1 MSVEREAQAASAQR
15 HAPLALG
22 ALLLGAVA
30 IGSSAIW
37 VRLSEVG
44 PVATAFWRTAL
55 AVPFLVLWATLENG
69 VRPRFRA
76 ARGAD
81 APPADRKTWSD
92 PKASRGLVLA
102 GVYFAGDLSFWHVS
116 ILLTSVATSTLLAN
130 LAPIFVT
137 LAGWLWLKEKVSG
150 RFVLGLAV
158 AMVGVSLLIGL
169 DLQAGRSALV
179 GDACGFVTALFY
191 AAYILQIKHL
201 RARTSTARIM
211 AASSLVTATIVLPV
225 ALLLGESIL
234 PGSLRGWGVVLGLAV
249 VSHVAGQSLIAYAL
263 AHLPASLGSVS
274 LLIQPIFA
282 SLFAWLLLGEAIG
295 PLQIAGGIATLIG
308 IGIAHRAAAST

>member
-1 MSVEREAQAASAQR
+1 MSGTASAPR
-15 HAPLALG
+15 RNPLALG

-30 IGSSAIW
+30 IGSSPIW

-55 AVPFLVLWATLENG
+55 AVPFLLLWVALEQRTRTSRAEAN
-69 VRPRFRA
+69 PRA
-76 ARGAD
+76 LA
-81 APPADRKTWSD
+81 
-92 PKASRGLVLA
+92 LA
-102 GVYFAGDLSFWHVS
+102 GIYFAGDLSFWHVS

-150 RFVLGLAV
+150 PFVLGLAV
-158 AMVGVSLLIGL
+158 AMLGVSLLIGP
-169 DLQAGRSALV
+169 DFQGNSSALL
-179 GDACGFVTALFY
+179 GDVFGFVTALFY
-191 AAYILQIKHL
+191 AAYILQIKRL
-201 RARTSTARIM
+201 RAQISTARIM
-211 AASSLVTATIVLPV
+211 AASSIVTAIILLPV
-225 ALLLGESIL
+225 AWLLGEALL
-234 PGSLRGWGVVLGLAV
+234 PGTLYGWSIVLGLAV

-282 SLFAWLLLGEAIG
+282 AVFAWIVLGEAIG
-295 PLQIAGGIATLIG
+295 PLQVAGGIATLIG
-308 IGIAHRAAAST
+308 IGIAHRASAAR

>member
-1 MSVEREAQAASAQR
+1 MSARSR
-15 HAPLALG
+15 NSTPHHPLALG

-55 AVPFLVLWATLENG
+55 AVPFLMLWVLIERRTSTQ
-69 VRPRFRA
+69 RPTA
-76 ARGAD
+76 NA
-81 APPADRKTWSD
+81 
-92 PKASRGLVLA
+92 RGLVLA
-102 GVYFAGDLSFWHVS
+102 GCYFAGDLSFWHVS

-137 LAGWLWLKEKVSG
+137 LAGWLWLQEKVSG
-150 RFVLGLAV
+150 KFVLGLAV
-158 AMVGVSLLIGL
+158 AMAGVSLLIGP
-169 DLQAGRSALV
+169 DFSGNAAALL
-179 GDACGFVTALFY
+179 GDAFGFVTALFY
-191 AAYILQIKHL
+191 AAYILQVKRL

-225 ALLLGESIL
+225 AWLLGEALL
-234 PGSLRGWGVVLGLAV
+234 PGTPRGWGVVLGLAL

-282 SLFAWLLLGEAIG
+282 AFFAWLALDEAIG
-295 PLQIAGGIATLIG
+295 PLQVAGGTATLIG
-308 IGIAHRAAAST
+308 IGIAHRASVRRSSG

>member
-1 MSVEREAQAASAQR
+1 VGAASASR
-15 HAPLALG
+15 RDPLALG

-55 AVPFLVLWATLENG
+55 AVPFLVLWVAVERRGEIG
-69 VRPRFRA
+69 VRPRFPTKE
-76 ARGAD
+76 GED
-81 APPADRKTWSD
+81 AKSSDRKTGSA
-92 PKASRGLVLA
+92 PAGLMLA
-102 GVYFAGDLSFWHVS
+102 GVYFAGDLSFWHAS

-137 LAGWLWLKEKVSG
+137 LAGWLWFKEKVSG
-150 RFVLGLAV
+150 PFVLGLAV
-158 AMVGVSLLIGL
+158 AMLGVSLLIGP
-169 DLQAGRSALV
+169 DFQGHAPALL
-179 GDACGFVTALFY
+179 GDAFGFVTALFY
-191 AAYILQIKHL
+191 AAYILQIKRL
-201 RARTSTARIM
+201 RAQTSTARIM
-211 AASSLVTATIVLPV
+211 AASSLVTALIVLPV
-225 ALLLGESIL
+225 AMLLGESLL
-234 PGSLRGWGVVLGLAV
+234 PGTLRGWGVVLGLAL

-282 SLFAWLLLGEAIG
+282 AIFAWMVLGEAIG

-308 IGIAHRAAAST
+308 IGIAHRASATAR

>member
-1 MSVEREAQAASAQR
+1 MAASPGEGVPAPHR

-55 AVPFLVLWATLENG
+55 AVPFLALWVLAENG
-69 VRPRFRA
+69 GRPRFGA
-76 ARGAD
+76 HGKPGAD
-81 APPADRKTWSD
+81 PGSR
-92 PKASRGLVLA
+92 RGLVAA
-102 GVYFAGDLSFWHVS
+102 GCYFAGDLSFWHVS
-116 ILLTSVATSTLLAN
+116 ILLTSVATATLLAN

-137 LAGWLWLKEKVSG
+137 LAGWLWMKERVS
-150 RFVLGLAV
+150 RQFVVGLAV
-158 AMVGVSLLIGL
+158 AMVGVGVLIGP
-169 DLQAGRSALV
+169 DFRGGTAALV
-179 GDACGFVTALFY
+179 GDACGLITALFY
-191 AAYILQIKHL
+191 AAYLLQIKRL
-201 RARTSTARIM
+201 RARISTARIM
-211 AASSLVTATIVLPV
+211 AASSVVTAIIVLPV
-225 ALLLGESIL
+225 ALLLGETL
-234 PGSLRGWGVVLGLAV
+234 VPGTLRGWGIVLGLAL

-282 SLFAWLLLGEAIG
+282 AVFAWLVLGEAIG
-295 PLQIAGGIATLIG
+295 SLQIAGGIATLIG
-308 IGIAHRAAAST
+308 IGIAHRASAAPK

>member
-1 MSVEREAQAASAQR
+1 MSARSTNSAHR
-15 HAPLALG
+15 HPLALG

-55 AVPFLVLWATLENG
+55 AVPLLALWVALERRAATAS
-69 VRPRFRA
+69 RPRASPRA
-76 ARGAD
+76 LA
-81 APPADRKTWSD
+81 
-92 PKASRGLVLA
+92 LA
-102 GVYFAGDLSFWHVS
+102 GLYFAGDLSFWHVS

-150 RFVLGLAV
+150 PFVLGLTV
-158 AMVGVSLLIGL
+158 AMLGVSLLIGP
-169 DLQAGRSALV
+169 DFRGNASALL
-179 GDACGFVTALFY
+179 GDAFGFVTALFY
-191 AAYILQIKHL
+191 AAYILQIKRL
-201 RARTSTARIM
+201 RAQTSTARIM
-211 AASSLVTATIVLPV
+211 AASSLVTALIVLPV
-225 ALLLGESIL
+225 AMLLGESLL
-234 PGSLRGWGVVLGLAV
+234 PGTLRGWGVVLGLAL

-282 SLFAWLLLGEAIG
+282 AVFAWLVLGEAIG
-295 PLQIAGGIATLIG
+295 PLQIAGGIATLLG
-308 IGIAHRAAAST
+308 IGIAHRASMPAR

>member
-1 MSVEREAQAASAQR
+1 
-15 HAPLALG
+15 
-22 ALLLGAVA
+22 LLLGAVA

-55 AVPFLVLWATLENG
+55 AVPFLTLWVLIE
-69 VRPRFRA
+69 RRA
-76 ARGAD
+76 AAERS
-81 APPADRKTWSD
+81 R
-92 PKASRGLVLA
+92 ASPRGLALA
-102 GVYFAGDLSFWHVS
+102 GCYFAGDLSFWHVS

-150 RFVLGLAV
+150 QFLLGLSV
-158 AMVGVSLLIGL
+158 AMVGVGMLIGP
-169 DLQAGRSALV
+169 DFRGNASALA
-179 GDACGFVTALFY
+179 GDACGLITALFY
-191 AAYILQIKHL
+191 AAYILQIKRL
-201 RARTSTARIM
+201 RAQTSTARIM
-211 AASSLVTATIVLPV
+211 AASSVVTATIVLPV
-225 ALLLGESIL
+225 AMLLGESL
-234 PGSLRGWGVVLGLAV
+234 VPGTLRGWGIVLGLAL

-282 SLFAWLLLGEAIG
+282 GIFAWIVLGEALG

-308 IGIAHRAAAST
+308 IGIAHRATQ